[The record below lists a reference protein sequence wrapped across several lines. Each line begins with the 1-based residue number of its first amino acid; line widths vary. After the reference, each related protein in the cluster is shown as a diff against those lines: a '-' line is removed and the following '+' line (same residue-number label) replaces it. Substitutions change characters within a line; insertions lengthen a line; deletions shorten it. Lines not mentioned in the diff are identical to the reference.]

1 MRSGQ
6 QYREQQRGAREHSQQ
21 LRALREKWPLAF
33 PVREQDVRPLALNV
47 ARQIAAA
54 MGWSAPYTHGVLRP
68 WKQTASYCRA
78 MLSHDQRITL
88 DGEPAETIDA
98 DARDLAARGLLIH
111 QLARQPDDAGEG
123 RGSKPPQSQAEPNE
137 RVAKESALKDAG

>member
-1 MRSGQ
+1 MRRGQ

-54 MGWSAPYTHGVLRP
+54 MGWSAPYAHGVLRP

-78 MLSHDQRITL
+78 MLSHDRRITL
-88 DGEPAETIDA
+88 DGEPAETVDA

-111 QLARQPDDAGEG
+111 QLARQPDDAGETD
-123 RGSKPPQSQAEPNE
+123 RLSE
-137 RVAKESALKDAG
+137 RVAKESALKAAG

>member
-1 MRSGQ
+1 
-6 QYREQQRGAREHSQQ
+6 
-21 LRALREKWPLAF
+21 
-33 PVREQDVRPLALNV
+33 
-47 ARQIAAA
+47 
-54 MGWSAPYTHGVLRP
+54 
-68 WKQTASYCRA
+68 